1 MSPHVRNKPAVKIP
15 LRMVLIVPFV
25 IQLALV
31 AGLVGYISSRN
42 GQRAVNEV
50 AHNLRSEIAAR
61 IEEHLRAFLA
71 TPHGINRINANAL
84 RQGVLDAT
92 DPAILERYF
101 WEQLQIFDS
110 VTSIYF
116 GNTAGGLVD
125 AGRES
130 IDGSLYVIVTDDF
143 AQGTFNKYATDAL
156 GNRTALVSAIPDFDA
171 RTRSWYT
178 GAVEKGDATWSDVYL
193 LFTGNDLA
201 IAASRPVYDAQQ
213 NLLGVVS
220 IDIFTSHL
228 SNFLRSLE
236 IGKTGQSFIMERS
249 GLLVASSTAENPF
262 TAPNGTEAQ
271 RRLFASESNVP
282 LIRSSAEFLTER
294 LGSYDAITEDQQFE
308 FELEGQR
315 QFLQVSPFHDDYGI
329 DWLIVVV
336 IPESDFMAQIQANN
350 RTTTLLIVGALALAV
365 IVGIVTARWITRP
378 VSRLKDSAQ
387 ALSRGEWQQV
397 AAVDR
402 IDELDALTRA
412 FNTMAGQL
420 KQTLEDL
427 TSEVS
432 QRTQAQVA
440 LQHSNRC
447 LEETLAELKTMQE
460 QMMQQERLAAVGQM
474 AAGIAHD
481 FNNIMASI
489 VLYAQMTARATDL
502 PPYVQERMVLID
514 QQAQQASRLIQ
525 QILDFSRRAVLNR
538 KRLDLLPVMTEQVRL
553 LARTLPE
560 DIEIVLDHDGEAY
573 FIKADEARI
582 KQIVTNLALN
592 ARDAMPEGGKLRF
605 ALERIEVKP
614 NEPSPVSGMGAG
626 AWVELSVS
634 DTGTGIPAD
643 VLPYIFEPF
652 FTTKAP
658 LCSGLGLA
666 QVHGIV
672 AQHGGHMGVKTQVG
686 KGTTFAIYL
695 PALPMVEN
703 SSTTMSSL
711 ERPMLAEER
720 GGRILVVEDDA
731 AVRKALVDGLD
742 SFNYQTLEAENGKSA
757 LAILEQRGADIVLVL
772 SDMAMP
778 GMGGSDLFQALRQKG
793 LTVPVILL
801 SGQPMEEI
809 FEALRPQGGLTWLLK
824 PISLEQLAQA
834 VAKALSV
841 PT

>member
-1 MSPHVRNKPAVKIP
+1 
-15 LRMVLIVPFV
+15 MVLIVPFV
-25 IQLALV
+25 IQLAFV

-50 AHNLRSEIAAR
+50 AHDLRSEIAAR

-130 IDGSLYVIVTDDF
+130 TDASLYVIVTDGF

-271 RRLFASESNVP
+271 RRLFASESSVP

-294 LGSYDAITEDQQFE
+294 LGSYDAITGDQQFE

-365 IVGIVTARWITRP
+365 IIGIVTARWITRP

-387 ALSRGEWQQV
+387 ALARGEWQQV
-397 AAVDR
+397 TAVDR

-427 TSEVS
+427 ISEVS

-447 LEETLAELKTMQE
+447 LEGTLDELKAMQE
-460 QMMQQERLAAVGQM
+460 QMMQQERMAAVGQM

-538 KRLDLLPVMTEQVRL
+538 KRLDLLSVLKEQVKL
-553 LARTLPE
+553 LSRTLPE
-560 DIEIVLDHDGEAY
+560 NIETALDYNADVY

-614 NEPSPVSGMGAG
+614 NEPSPVSGMGTG
-626 AWVELSVS
+626 AWVALSVS
-634 DTGTGIPAD
+634 DTGTGIPDD

-672 AQHGGHMGVKTQVG
+672 AQHGGHIGVKTQVG

-695 PALPMVEN
+695 PALPMAEN
-703 SSTTMSSL
+703 SSMTVSPL
-711 ERPMLAEER
+711 EMPMLAEER

-731 AVRKALVDGLD
+731 AVRKALVDGLE
-742 SFNYQTLEAENGKSA
+742 SFNYQTLEAESGKSA
-757 LAILEQRGADIVLVL
+757 LAILEQRGADVVLVL
-772 SDMAMP
+772 SDRVMP
-778 GMGGSDLFQALRQKG
+778 GMGGSELFQALRQQG

-801 SGQPMEEI
+801 SGQPMEEV

-824 PISLEQLAQA
+824 PTSLEQLAQA
-834 VAKALSV
+834 VAKALSKPV
-841 PT
+841 